1 MDKKE
6 LKQKLFKQVFGAM
19 VDVEFCA
26 LSEEEVVRTVAVAV
40 RQFSDAY
47 SVKHAIAKKEFSELG
62 NHTVNRQ
69 LAWATYGMKDKLTNF
84 KNNII
89 SGATAQ

>member
-1 MDKKE
+1 MQKEE
-6 LKQKLFKQVFGAM
+6 LKKKLFKQVFGAM
-19 VDVEFCA
+19 IDVEFCA

-47 SVKHAIAKKEFSELG
+47 SVKRAIAKQEFSELG
-62 NHTVNRQ
+62 NHTEHQ
-69 LAWATYGMKDKLTNF
+69 ISWATYGMKDRLANF